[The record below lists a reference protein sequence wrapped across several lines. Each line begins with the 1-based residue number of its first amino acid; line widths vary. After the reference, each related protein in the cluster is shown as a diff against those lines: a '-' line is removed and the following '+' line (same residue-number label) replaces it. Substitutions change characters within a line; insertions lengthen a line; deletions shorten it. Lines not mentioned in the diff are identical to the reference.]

1 MARSLIDIGALD
13 VRVQQQIAEH
23 GSVKD
28 FQVAL
33 WRQEPDASGCN
44 WNAYIGRLRGGD
56 ATDPSWWEVIPRLRE
71 SFNLN

>member
-1 MARSLIDIGALD
+1 MERSLIDIGALD
-13 VRVQQQIAEH
+13 VRVQQQVAEH

-44 WNAYIGRLRGGD
+44 WNAHIERLRGSE
-56 ATDPSWWEVIPRLRE
+56 ATDPSWWEVIPQLRE
-71 SFNLN
+71 RFNLS

>member
-1 MARSLIDIGALD
+1 MKRSLIDIGALD
-13 VRVQQQIAEH
+13 VRVQQQVAEH

-44 WNAYIGRLRGGD
+44 WNAHIERRGGE
-56 ATDPSWWEVIPRLRE
+56 ATDPSWWEVIPQLRE
-71 SFNLN
+71 RFNLS